1 MSVIA
6 TDMSMEK
13 DMVPDMGCTNLAMV
27 VTDLAMARME
37 LDMLDTV
44 MVLPM
49 ATLHMGT
56 IITIKN
62 CHIIRKMQFVYLY
75 FSGFNIYIY
84 VCFHLW
90 LLVLTVQNR
99 SHVAIDMEN
108 RRGVVWA
115 WLYICCITVISALK
129 I

>member
-1 MSVIA
+1 MTFTLQPLTFPQATTAVTAMEPATATTTAMVATEATMMDPTAIQATEGIMAVIA

-13 DMVPDMGCTNLAMV
+13 DMVPDMGRTNLAMV

-62 CHIIRKMQFVYLY
+62 CQIIRKMQFVYLY
-75 FSGFNIYIY
+75 FF
-84 VCFHLW
+84 
-90 LLVLTVQNR
+90 
-99 SHVAIDMEN
+99 
-108 RRGVVWA
+108 GV
-115 WLYICCITVISALK
+115 
-129 I
+129 